1 MRLFTL
7 LQKIITKIN
16 TVSAESVK
24 IKKLWSNTNPTSSFN
39 AQSID
44 IDAEGYD
51 WICVTAY
58 NLGNLVVANLPM
70 TSNGALRDF
79 THDTGTQTEG
89 VYVWSRHFRV
99 TTTKVTFEK
108 AWLRITS
115 SSTYSNSGLQDI
127 LIPQEIYGIKFSGGG
142 LSNLKG
148 LFNLNKRVRWSLA

>member
-24 IKKLWSNTNPTSSFN
+24 IKKLWSNINPTSSFN

-44 IDAEGYD
+44 IDGTGYD
-51 WICVTAY
+51 WCRITAY
-58 NLGNLVVANLPM
+58 TSVDLITVDVPM
-70 TSNGALRDF
+70 NTNGVFRDF

-89 VYVWSRHFRV
+89 LYLWTRHFRA

-108 AWLRITS
+108 AWLRLTNS
-115 SSTYSNSGLQDI
+115 ATYSDSGMQNV

-148 LFNLNKRVRWSLA
+148 LFSFNKRVRWSFI